1 MKHER
6 IPPGGVALR
15 RNTPIEARD
24 GPVGHLRAI
33 VLQPENDR
41 VADVIVRRGHLW
53 RRREVIVPGAAIDRI
68 DADAVHLRLSE
79 GRIHT
84 LPVSPPGSAA

>member
-68 DADAVHLRLSE
+68 DADAVHLRFSK